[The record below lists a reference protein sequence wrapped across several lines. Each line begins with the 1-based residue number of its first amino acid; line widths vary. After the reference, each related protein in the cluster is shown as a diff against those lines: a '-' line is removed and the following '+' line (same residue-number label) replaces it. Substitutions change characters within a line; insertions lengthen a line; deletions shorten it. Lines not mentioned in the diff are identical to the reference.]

1 MVGCPLIDSA
11 IRDEL
16 LRMYQAALTRVSGFD
31 AVRRYL
37 EAQPLQGNYHLIAIG
52 KAAASMALGALASSD
67 DVIKAGLV
75 ITKHGHLDAR
85 LNKYPHLRR
94 LESDH
99 PVPGEDTL
107 KAGTELLGFIGQAPA
122 DAQFLFLISGGA
134 SSLAEVLAEG
144 MDLEGLRK
152 LTDALLAGGLSITK
166 MNQVR
171 RSISR
176 IKGGHLA
183 AYLNGR
189 KAICLLISDVPGDDP
204 AVIGS
209 GPLVN
214 VQSEANLSSLP
225 ENVTRLLGKT
235 KLIPAP
241 RPDAF
246 KAITIEIIAKL
257 EDAKQAA
264 AAEAER
270 LDYNAIVH
278 PEFLEDDAEQAARS
292 LTKKLIE
299 GPAGVHIWGGETA
312 VILPANP
319 GRGGRNQHL
328 ALAAALEL
336 KGKDGHYQ
344 LAAGTDGT
352 DGPTEDAGALVDG
365 YTIAR
370 GERHGLDAEDCLH
383 RADGGTFLEA
393 SGDLIR
399 TGPTGTNV
407 MDLVIGLKVT
417 EIL

>member
-1 MVGCPLIDSA
+1 MVGRPLMDTT

-37 EAQPLQGNYHLIAIG
+37 EAQPLQGSHYLIAIG
-52 KAAASMALGALASSD
+52 KAAASMALGALAVSD
-67 DVIKAGLV
+67 DAIKAGLV

-85 LNKYPHLRR
+85 LNRYPHVRC

-99 PVPGEDTL
+99 PVPGEDSL
-107 KAGTELLGFIGQAPA
+107 KAGAELLEFIEQTPA

-144 MDLEGLRK
+144 MELEGLRK

-189 KAICLLISDVPGDDP
+189 KTTCLLISDVPGDDP

-209 GPLVN
+209 GPLVH
-214 VQSEANLSSLP
+214 VRSEVDLSGLP

-235 KLIPAP
+235 KLISAP
-241 RPDAF
+241 QADVF
-246 KAITIEIIAKL
+246 KAITITIIAKL

-264 AAEAER
+264 AIEAER
-270 LDYNAIVH
+270 LNYNATVH
-278 PEFLEDDAEQAARS
+278 PEFLEGDAEQAARLLS
-292 LTKKLIE
+292 KKLIE

-312 VILPANP
+312 VTLPANP

-336 KGKDGHYQ
+336 KGKQGLYL

-352 DGPTEDAGALVDG
+352 DGPTQDAGALVDG
-365 YTIAR
+365 GTIAR
-370 GERHGLDAEDCLH
+370 GEQHGRNAKDCLR

-407 MDLVIGLKVT
+407 MDLVIGLKIT
-417 EIL
+417 